1 MILVFVTHLEELVNT
16 RVYRY
21 HSCHSTSGESCELSL
36 IRASTV
42 VTTLIFNKKM
52 AKMRK
57 EVLNGR
63 LKNQIP
69 WTDTLKNRRK

>member
-42 VTTLIFNKKM
+42 VTTLIFNKK
-52 AKMRK
+52 
-57 EVLNGR
+57 NGQDEER
-63 LKNQIP
+63 GFK
-69 WTDTLKNRRK
+69 R